1 MSDKITTL
9 HTVFSLMAFYDID
22 SDDGDTLYEIQPG
35 WGNEKEMHIPRIG
48 EHVFLSSYENNYVS
62 DYKKPIF
69 RNRYEVVDVISS
81 YSENKGDKTVTV
93 QYHIYLKKK

>member
-9 HTVFSLMAFYDID
+9 YTVFSLIAFYDID
-22 SDDGDTLYEIQPG
+22 GDGDTLYEIQSG
-35 WGNEKEMHIPRIG
+35 WSNANEMRLPRVG
-48 EHVFLSSYENNYVS
+48 EHVLLSSYENNYVS

-81 YSENKGDKTVTV
+81 YSENKGNKMVTV
-93 QYHIYLKKK
+93 QYHVYLKRK